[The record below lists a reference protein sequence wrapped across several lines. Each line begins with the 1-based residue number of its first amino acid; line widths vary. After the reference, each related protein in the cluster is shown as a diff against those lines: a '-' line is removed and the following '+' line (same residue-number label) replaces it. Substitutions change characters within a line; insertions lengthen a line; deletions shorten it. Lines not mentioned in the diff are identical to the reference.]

1 MKLLI
6 VDCDG
11 TLTPIKTY
19 YTAEGRFMKIFSSK
33 DSYAI
38 KRLKKDGFKI
48 IILTS
53 DKSGFPI
60 TQKRAQDWR
69 VEAVYSSNK
78 HKYLK
83 EILDKHNYE
92 SIAYV
97 GNGPEDTV
105 VLDIVDIFYAPKDA
119 TPEVLKNN
127 EVGKKIQI
135 LNTIGGNGVLNE
147 VYKRLKN
154 KN

>member
-19 YTAEGRFMKIFSSK
+19 YTADGRFMKIFSSK

-38 KRLKKDGFKI
+38 KRFKNDGFRV

-60 TQKRAQDWR
+60 TQKRAQDWK
-69 VEAVYSSNK
+69 VESVYSSK
-78 HKYLK
+78 KYKFLK
-83 EILDKHNYE
+83 KIMDKKDCE
-92 SIAYV
+92 KIIYV

-105 VLDIVDIFYAPKDA
+105 VLDLVDIFFAPKDA
-119 TPEVLKNN
+119 TQDVLNN
-127 EVGKKIQI
+127 KEVGRKIHI
-135 LNTIGGNGVLNE
+135 LNTISGNGVLNE
-147 VYKRLKN
+147 VYEHLNN
-154 KN
+154 KS